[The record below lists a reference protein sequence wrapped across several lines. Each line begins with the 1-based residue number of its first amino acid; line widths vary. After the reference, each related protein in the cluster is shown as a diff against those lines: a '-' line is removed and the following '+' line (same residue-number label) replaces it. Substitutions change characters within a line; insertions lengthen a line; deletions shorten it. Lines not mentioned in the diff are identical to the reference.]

1 MCIYMYRYEA
11 ENQYSDVKCDEEQ
24 NDGKIDQWNGI
35 SSILGFCVGW

>member
-1 MCIYMYRYEA
+1 MCIYMYSYEA
-11 ENQYSDVKCDEEQ
+11 ENQYSYIKCDDEH

>member
-1 MCIYMYRYEA
+1 MHLHEYSY
-11 ENQYSDVKCDEEQ
+11 ENQYSDVKCDDEH

>member
-1 MCIYMYRYEA
+1 MCIYMYSYEA
-11 ENQYSDVKCDEEQ
+11 ENQHLYVKCDDEH